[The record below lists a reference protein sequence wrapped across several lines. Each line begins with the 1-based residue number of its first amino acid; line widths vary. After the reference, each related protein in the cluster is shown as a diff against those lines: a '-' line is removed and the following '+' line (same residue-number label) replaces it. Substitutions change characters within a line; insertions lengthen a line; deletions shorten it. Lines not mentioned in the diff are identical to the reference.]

1 VKRGISD
8 WKPVGL
14 NERPGLSASD
24 LDALTKSLPVTPN
37 GESLKSFQERL
48 GWIAAEY
55 RLKEAWLDAPPP
67 SAVRKKLESIQ
78 KAARRLTDQL
88 GVSPLPDE
96 DVYALDQLPYS
107 VRNSL
112 ISSADLYGREV
123 GGYADHPPRP
133 FRITG
138 QSEEYLDFNGDSKLR
153 SAIEHLQLIGAWS
166 ERASR
171 LARQAEEGAGVE
183 RIKRHGSTGRQA
195 RNQGNEPLNDMIGRL
210 GNLYRDTTG
219 QKAGLSRTMRSQGKP
234 TGPFVRFVL
243 AVCERMQIP
252 MTATSFEK
260 RWRIVG
266 PLVNATR
273 DLERALERAERP
285 DALDK

>member
-1 VKRGISD
+1 MKRGISD

-24 LDALTKSLPVTPN
+24 LDALSKVLPMTPV
-37 GESLKSFQERL
+37 GEALKSFHERL

-67 SAVRKKLESIQ
+67 SAVRKKLEAIHKS
-78 KAARRLTDQL
+78 ACRLADQL
-88 GVSPLPDE
+88 GVSALPDE

-107 VRNSL
+107 IRNSL

-166 ERASR
+166 ERAGR
-171 LARQAEEGAGVE
+171 FAREAEEGAAVE
-183 RIKRHGSTGRQA
+183 RIKRHGSTGHQA
-195 RNQGNEPLNDMIGRL
+195 RNPCQSACKVDPRSASNFDPSLSWLE
-210 GNLYRDTTG
+210 
-219 QKAGLSRTMRSQGKP
+219 GLSR
-234 TGPFVRFVL
+234 
-243 AVCERMQIP
+243 
-252 MTATSFEK
+252 
-260 RWRIVG
+260 
-266 PLVNATR
+266 
-273 DLERALERAERP
+273 
-285 DALDK
+285 